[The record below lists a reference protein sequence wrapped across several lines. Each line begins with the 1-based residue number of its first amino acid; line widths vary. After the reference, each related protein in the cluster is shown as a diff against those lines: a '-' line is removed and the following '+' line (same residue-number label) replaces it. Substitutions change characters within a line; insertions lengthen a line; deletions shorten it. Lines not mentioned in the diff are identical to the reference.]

1 MGCPLHLRTALWNLT
16 SWYTGAVWS
25 GNGPASRDPDTRQ
38 LPGIALEALD
48 GLSDDVLAMLGRMV
62 RNSLGLG
69 TDIDELGVLLLTSA
83 ATTVATGLR
92 AYPWVTTLLAAAS
105 FALTGARSTFDWNSL
120 GISRTNAFHEIQAA
134 IRQYQFTP
142 QERRDE
148 DAPRRL
154 VTRVD
159 EIAAAERA
167 SWANRRER
175 ISGES

>member
-1 MGCPLHLRTALWNLT
+1 M
-16 SWYTGAVWS
+16 
-25 GNGPASRDPDTRQ
+25 
-38 LPGIALEALD
+38 LPT
-48 GLSDDVLAMLGRMV
+48 MV
-62 RNSLGLG
+62 REGAEQAESLDAMALAVAARTCDWYHVNSKRSLRANQISLF
-69 TDIDELGVLLLTSA
+69 LLLLTSA
-83 ATTVATGLR
+83 ATTVAAGLR